1 MINAGRVLIIPR
13 GDYDPAYTYEMLDLV
28 SFNGSSYIAKG
39 STTNNPPTNTAYWQV
54 IALGGDTSKAIANF
68 AYVET
73 TAIATRE
80 YQVGEYLIDLN
91 EYLKK
96 VTAHIDIGDNIID
109 GTNVTTTT
117 VAEAI
122 GDIKQLLEDTVAVM
136 AMLKPAIR
144 LTAQTDLNTL
154 TDIGEYGKSAADF
167 FVTNAPLGIDSVPSA
182 TFRLRVEKG
191 SDGNNKILQ
200 TLRTDKNKTY
210 TRAYQNSGWTEWITD
225 ETKLTFDGLTAE
237 WNALTPEEM
246 ALYRY
251 VILTD
256 D

>member
-1 MINAGRVLIIPR
+1 
-13 GDYDPAYTYEMLDLV
+13 
-28 SFNGSSYIAKG
+28 
-39 STTNNPPTNTAYWQV
+39 
-54 IALGGDTSKAIANF
+54 
-68 AYVET
+68 
-73 TAIATRE
+73 
-80 YQVGEYLIDLN
+80 
-91 EYLKK
+91 
-96 VTAHIDIGDNIID
+96 
-109 GTNVTTTT
+109 
-117 VAEAI
+117 
-122 GDIKQLLEDTVAVM
+122 M

-144 LTAQTDLNTL
+144 LTVQTDLNTL

-210 TRAYQNSGWTEWITD
+210 TRAYQNSGWTDWITD
-225 ETKLTFDGLTAE
+225 ETKLTFDGLTSD